1 MSSFFKNLKNTF
13 FKRKVSNEET
23 ALKNPKDDDQQAPQS
38 QKEIESLTEEKSSP
52 NDHNNKNDAIETDDA
67 ESEDYAMDDNSY
79 TTPRYNLRS
88 HVNIEIK

>member
-1 MSSFFKNLKNTF
+1 MLSFFKNLKNKF
-13 FKRKVSNEET
+13 FKPKMSNEET
-23 ALKNPKDDDQQAPQS
+23 AKDDEQQAPQS

-52 NDHNNKNDAIETDDA
+52 NDHNNKNDAIETGDA

-79 TTPRYNLRS
+79 TNPRYNLRS